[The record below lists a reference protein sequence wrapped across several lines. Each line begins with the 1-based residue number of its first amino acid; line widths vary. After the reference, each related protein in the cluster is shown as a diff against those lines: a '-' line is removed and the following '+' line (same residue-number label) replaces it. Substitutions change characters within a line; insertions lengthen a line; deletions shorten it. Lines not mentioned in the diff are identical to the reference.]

1 MAVPWVVFGFLYCMD
16 LFDSRCSPVWQLIK
30 LFSSPEVGG
39 KKHGSVLCPMPS
51 LRTGDWLLIDLGV
64 GGYSVSTGLGM
75 VPRGGTNTEE
85 IIGKW

>member
-1 MAVPWVVFGFLYCMD
+1 
-16 LFDSRCSPVWQLIK
+16 
-30 LFSSPEVGG
+30 
-39 KKHGSVLCPMPS
+39 MPS